1 MKTEKDK
8 KVEVLSKT
16 SVVFSDTDGLKKY
29 NLRWSQYQLDQ
40 DHPLITHLSHYDQKT
55 SPSWDIHT
63 GLEMGVILKGKVN
76 RWHGRFKQ
84 TLTKGQVWLC
94 NAWEPHGF
102 CVLKAPVDILVAVFW
117 PAGLAMASAVDNID
131 YLHPF
136 RLPAPSRPQSQTNAV
151 QQKII
156 QLARDALASSNTPYG
171 RERQLLLTKL
181 ILLELMADGRAPGT
195 TGNLTTSLDRIT
207 PALKLVHENPTRR
220 VSLTEAAR
228 TCHIS
233 PALLVR
239 LFRTMM
245 GVSFA
250 DYARRRRLAALATE
264 LQSSETKISSLA
276 RKYGFID
283 APHLT
288 RVFKSAFGITPTEYR
303 QAHPQH

>member
-1 MKTEKDK
+1 MKTENDN
-8 KVEVLSKT
+8 KVKVLSKT
-16 SVVFSDTDGLKKY
+16 SVVFSDTDELKKF
-29 NLRWSQYQLDQ
+29 NLHWNQYQLDQ
-40 DHPLITHLSHYDQKT
+40 DHPLIAHPNHYDHKT
-55 SPSWDIHT
+55 TPRWDIHT
-63 GLEMGVILKGKVN
+63 GLEMGVILNGRVN

-117 PAGLAMASAVDNID
+117 PAGLAMAGAVDNID

-136 RLPAPSRPQSQTNAV
+136 RLPAPSRPQSQTPEAK
-151 QQKII
+151 QKI
-156 QLARDALASSNTPYG
+156 LLCARDALAASNTLYG

-181 ILLELMADGRAPGT
+181 ILLELMAGGREPRMD
-195 TGNLTTSLDRIT
+195 GNLTTSLDRIT

-250 DYARRRRLAALATE
+250 NYARRRRLAALATE
-264 LQSSETKISSLA
+264 LRCSEIKISSLA
-276 RKYGFID
+276 KRYGFID

-288 RVFKSAFGITPTEYR
+288 RLFKSAFGITPSEYR
-303 QAHPQH
+303 QAHSA